1 MFEKRTAGGEGPL
14 ITEKGG
20 SGGEREREKKS
31 SAQQIAQEKLFP
43 QNHRLGKGEGLI
55 TASYYKWWIAKSEVL
70 KGLAITM
77 ILPGRLS
84 RIPVGKEDRET
95 WEWAVWSEDP
105 LENGEIVLFLECIW

>member
-43 QNHRLGKGEGLI
+43 KTI
-55 TASYYKWWIAKSEVL
+55 DWV
-70 KGLAITM
+70 
-77 ILPGRLS
+77 
-84 RIPVGKEDRET
+84 KERD
-95 WEWAVWSEDP
+95 
-105 LENGEIVLFLECIW
+105 